1 MRILIIGAQGTI
13 GSAVAGELK
22 QRHEIVSAGR
32 TGGDF
37 NVDTTDAASIR
48 KLFDD
53 VGAIDAVV
61 TAAGNVHFGPLAEIT
76 PEQWEIGLNDKLM
89 GQVNVALEAAKRL
102 KPGGSVTIVA
112 GTLSHDPVRFGAS
125 ASLVNA
131 ALEGFVRAAAVE
143 FPPGVRINAISPT
156 VVRESL
162 KSYGP
167 YFRGYEG
174 VPVNRVALAFSRSVE
189 GAQTGQI
196 YSVE

>member
-13 GSAVAGELK
+13 GSAVAAELK

-32 TGGDF
+32 SGGDF
-37 NVDTTDAASIR
+37 KVDITDSASVR

-53 VGAIDAVV
+53 AGAIDAVV
-61 TAAGNVHFGPLAEIT
+61 IAAGNVHFGPLGEIT
-76 PEQWEIGLNDKLM
+76 PEQWDIGLRDKLM

-102 KPGGSVTIVA
+102 KPGGSVTLVA
-112 GTLSHDPVRFGAS
+112 GTLSHDPIRYGAS

-143 FPPGVRINAISPT
+143 FPAGVRINAISPT

-162 KSYGP
+162 SAYGP

-174 VPVNRVALAFSRSVE
+174 VPANRVALAFSRSVE